1 MITIS
6 SKSKD
11 NQIIYRLVVVSILT
25 AISVVVGLGEIIWP
39 LAPWLKLDF
48 SEVIILC
55 SLLIVGYSRTLI
67 VIILRSVIRLLIS
80 SHSTVIPFF
89 GFGELVAIIVSILI
103 ISIYQL
109 NNIVLRT
116 DDYKISNVK
125 NYKFYLFSLIK
136 LVIVSLL
143 TTAIVVLLNYFIIT
157 PSYANGVISIAR
169 PSQLKKLEKIL
180 KIKDI
185 NMYSYFKAIFII
197 YFPFNIVKLLS
208 NLSIYFILSLGLT
221 KTIDLRTNKDKIDN
235 AKKNEFYVTL
245 NWK

>member
-25 AISVVVGLGEIIWP
+25 AVSVVVGLGEIHWP

-67 VIILRSVIRLLIS
+67 VIVLRSLIRLLIS

-89 GFGELVAIIVSILI
+89 GFGELVAIVVSILI
-103 ISIYQL
+103 ISIYYL
-109 NNIVLRT
+109 NNIILRT
-116 DDYKISNVK
+116 NDYEIASVK
-125 NYKFYLFSLIK
+125 NYKFYLFSIIK
-136 LVIVSLL
+136 LIFVSLL

-169 PSQLKKLEKIL
+169 PSKLEKLGKVL
-180 KIKDI
+180 KITDI
-185 NMYSYFKAIFII
+185 NMASYFKAIFII

-208 NLSIYFILSLGLT
+208 NLAIYFILSLGLT
-221 KTIDLRTNKDKIDN
+221 KAIDLRTNKE
-235 AKKNEFYVTL
+235 KNNNVEKSSFYITL

>member
-67 VIILRSVIRLLIS
+67 VIILRSIIRLLIS

-136 LVIVSLL
+136 LVIVSLS

-169 PSQLKKLEKIL
+169 PSQLEKLGKIL